1 MLVAKLKSKKIIDAI
16 NKGIALN
23 PTEIKIKHIQKIVVD
38 GAFEESET
46 EKSLKVLIYLDDSS
60 TQINID
66 SKTIGTSY
74 STNKYKMIADKDA
87 ELEVNPKEAIEFKC
101 KEGHMKIKAMYP
113 IVVEDTICGYECD
126 LERID

>member
-1 MLVAKLKSKKIIDAI
+1 MARLKAKKIIDAI

-23 PTEIKIKHIQKIVVD
+23 PTTIEIKHTEKIEVD
-38 GAFEESET
+38 GAFEEVET
-46 EKSLKVLIYLDDSS
+46 IRTIMALIYLDDSS

-66 SKTIGTSY
+66 TKTIGTSY

-101 KEGHMKIKAMYP
+101 KEGHMKIKATYP
-113 IVVEDTICGYECD
+113 IVIEEIICGYECD

>member
-1 MLVAKLKSKKIIDAI
+1 MAKLKAKKIIDAI

-23 PTEIKIKHIQKIVVD
+23 PTTIEIKHTEKVIID
-38 GAFEESET
+38 GAFEEVET
-46 EKSLKVLIYLDDSS
+46 IKTLKALIYLDDSS

-66 SKTIGTSY
+66 TKTIGTSY

-101 KEGHMKIKAMYP
+101 KEGHMKIKATYP
-113 IVVEDTICGYECD
+113 IVIEEIVCGYECD

>member
-1 MLVAKLKSKKIIDAI
+1 MLVAKLKAKKIIDAI

-23 PTEIKIKHIQKIVVD
+23 PTTIEIKHTEKVIVD
-38 GAFEESET
+38 GAFDEIESV
-46 EKSLKVLIYLDDSS
+46 KSLNVLIYLDNSS

-87 ELEVNPKEAIEFKC
+87 KLNINPKEAIEFTC
-101 KEGHMKIKAMYP
+101 KEGHMKITATYP
-113 IVVEDTICGYECD
+113 IVIEDTICGYMSD
-126 LERID
+126 IERID

>member
-1 MLVAKLKSKKIIDAI
+1 MLVAKLKAKKIIDAI

-23 PTEIKIKHIQKIVVD
+23 PTTIEIKHTEKVIVD
-38 GAFEESET
+38 GAFDEIESV
-46 EKSLKVLIYLDDSS
+46 KSLNVLIYLDNSS

-87 ELEVNPKEAIEFKC
+87 KLNINPKEAIEFTC
-101 KEGHMKIKAMYP
+101 KEGHMKITTTYP
-113 IVVEDTICGYECD
+113 KIGREIGRAHV
-126 LERID
+126 

>member
-1 MLVAKLKSKKIIDAI
+1 MLVAKLKAKKIIDAI

-23 PTEIKIKHIQKIVVD
+23 PTTIEIKHTEKVIID
-38 GAFEESET
+38 GALDEVET
-46 EKSLKVLIYLDDSS
+46 IKNLKTLIYLDDSS

-101 KEGHMKIKAMYP
+101 LEGHMKIKGVYP
-113 IVVEDTICGYECD
+113 IVVENIICGYECD
-126 LERID
+126 LERIG